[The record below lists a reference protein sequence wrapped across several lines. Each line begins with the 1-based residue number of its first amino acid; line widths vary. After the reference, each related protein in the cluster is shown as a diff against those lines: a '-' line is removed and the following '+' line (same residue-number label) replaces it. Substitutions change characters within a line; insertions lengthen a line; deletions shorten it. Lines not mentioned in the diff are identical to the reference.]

1 MLLPARL
8 TPRQSTILK
17 VVLFIL
23 SLGPFVWL
31 LVAAFTDNLGANPV
45 EYLTRATG
53 TWTLVYL
60 CITLGITPVR
70 KVSGWNWLT
79 LYRRMFGLFAF
90 FYVCLH
96 FTTYIWFDQSFD
108 VHSIIKDVIKRPFI
122 TVGFAAFLLLIPL
135 AITSNN
141 WLVRKMGARRWQAL
155 HRLVYVICVLGVV
168 HYWWLV
174 KRDLT
179 QPIIYGSIVA
189 VFLAARLLLRRQ
201 KPKPRPVPAAARRA
215 A

>member
-8 TPRQSTILK
+8 TSKQGTVLK
-17 VVLFIL
+17 ALLFIL
-23 SLGPFVWL
+23 SLGPVTV
-31 LVAAFTDNLGANPV
+31 LVAEAFLGDLGANPV
-45 EYLTRATG
+45 ETLTRATG
-53 TWTLVYL
+53 TWTLVFL

-70 KVSGWNWLT
+70 RLTGRNWLS

-96 FTTYIWFDQSFD
+96 FTTYIWFDQWFD
-108 VHSIIKDVIKRPFI
+108 VQSIIKDVIKRPFI

-135 AITSNN
+135 AATSNSYMT
-141 WLVRKMGARRWQAL
+141 RKLGGRCWQHL
-155 HRLVYVICVLGVV
+155 HRLTYLICMLGVV

-179 QPIIYGSIVA
+179 QPIIYGSVVGA
-189 VFLAARLLLRRQ
+189 FLLARLLWRKA
-201 KPKPRPVPAAARRA
+201 KPKVRPMATARRPA
-215 A
+215 